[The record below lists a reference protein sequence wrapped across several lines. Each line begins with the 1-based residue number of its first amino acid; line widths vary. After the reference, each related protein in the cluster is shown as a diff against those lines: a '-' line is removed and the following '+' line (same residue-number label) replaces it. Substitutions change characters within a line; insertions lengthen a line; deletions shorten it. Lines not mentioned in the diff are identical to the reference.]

1 MHRSIKMLTLIKRE
15 IEDNMGLFILGL
27 VVTLIYVCVLA
38 TVVTMNSPKQFP
50 TGLDRI
56 IYSIFGS
63 LIPVSAFLAAALGA
77 AQMYKDKNQKISA
90 FLLTLATTRNKII
103 SARIIAGLIWIL
115 MVIVPIIITEVILIQ
130 IFPVLIPYPKGYI
143 AQLFVTMFLMS
154 FSCYSVGLIVGN
166 NKRRNLSQIAGGII
180 TIIIL
185 TLIIIKGVGAD
196 TALILIILTVGLLGK
211 VWQKFS
217 TAAL

>member
-1 MHRSIKMLTLIKRE
+1 MLTLIKRE

-27 VVTLIYVCVLA
+27 VVALIYIGLL
-38 TVVTMNSPKQFP
+38 TTGVTMNAPRQMP
-50 TGLDRI
+50 TGLNRI

-63 LIPVSAFLAAALGA
+63 LIPVTALLAAALGS
-77 AQMYKDKNQKISA
+77 AQMYKDRNQKISA
-90 FLLTLATTRNKII
+90 LLLTLATTRNKII

-115 MVIVPIIITEVILIQ
+115 MVIVPIVITEVIIIQ
-130 IFPVLIPYPKGYI
+130 VFPVLIPYPKGYI
-143 AQLFVTMFLMS
+143 IQLFVTMFLMS

-185 TLIIIKGVGAD
+185 TLIIIKGVGID
-196 TALILIILTVGLLGK
+196 TALMLIILTTALLGK